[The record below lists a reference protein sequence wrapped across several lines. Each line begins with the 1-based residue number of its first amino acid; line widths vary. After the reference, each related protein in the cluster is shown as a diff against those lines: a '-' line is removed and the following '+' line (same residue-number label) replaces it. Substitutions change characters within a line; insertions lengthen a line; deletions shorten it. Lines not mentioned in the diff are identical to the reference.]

1 MDKTTATKRAPRFLL
16 AMPDAVRV
24 PIEAAAHANN
34 RTVTA
39 EINGRLRASLNNAP
53 PPASR
58 ANPYTTDHTPTVAT
72 TNDNGP
78 AGAISD
84 TDRAMLEIFR
94 KLPVEKQLALL
105 SLFR

>member
-1 MDKTTATKRAPRFLL
+1 MAASEMNDATLMIRLPTELKAELMRQ
-16 AMPDAVRV
+16 
-24 PIEAAAHANN
+24 AARNG
-34 RTVTA
+34 RRITA
-39 EINGRLRASLNNAP
+39 EINWRLKRSLEAATDQPAP
-53 PPASR
+53 
-58 ANPYTTDHTPTVAT
+58 NPYTAPNTPTVAF

-94 KLPVEKQLALL
+94 KLPVDKQLALL